1 MAKFLDPI
9 RYIYLLSC
17 DNLNTTHLP
26 IPVILLATSEGMHN
40 VFMVV
45 RFTSIYGLMVIR
57 DHKKG
62 QRSNTHPFLCY
73 LDTDVTQQISHTEKG
88 LK

>member
-17 DNLNTTHLP
+17 DNRNTTHLP

-57 DHKKG
+57 DLYYKKG

-73 LDTDVTQQISHTEKG
+73 PDTGGTQKYLALKKG
-88 LK
+88 